1 MPRPPHHSIQPP
13 PQTPPAAQSKPGE
26 GVSLSLCCF
35 PRTPAPHHQN
45 LWGFFSGE
53 KSSRALPQLTGAVS
67 KPHHPRHH
75 PRQASQCVPQTGSR
89 SLSGGTAGPWLC
101 PHQRWIQ
108 ATGHLG
114 GLLPC
119 LWKGT
124 GRTMKM
130 NPTGTTWVRR
140 RHKMPDPARPPDGDP
155 LPGPCDPRPQ

>member
-75 PRQASQCVPQTGSR
+75 PRQASQCVPQHRIPQPEWGYGGALALPPPAVDPGHWSLWR
-89 SLSGGTAGPWLC
+89 PASLSVEGNRKDNENEPYGDDVGET
-101 PHQRWIQ
+101 Q
-108 ATGHLG
+108 A
-114 GLLPC
+114 
-119 LWKGT
+119 
-124 GRTMKM
+124 
-130 NPTGTTWVRR
+130 
-140 RHKMPDPARPPDGDP
+140 
-155 LPGPCDPRPQ
+155 